1 MLVHGSF
8 SLLYCM
14 GMCVAEKGVYGFA
27 RGSHSLVSGS
37 GGHLVHGGG
46 KSPHRGR
53 QRCYSSGLWYSMRSE
68 ISHSR

>member
-14 GMCVAEKGVYGFA
+14 GMCVAEKGVYGFT

-37 GGHLVHGGG
+37 DGHLVHGKAHTGG
-46 KSPHRGR
+46 D
-53 QRCYSSGLWYSMRSE
+53 SGAIPLVCD
-68 ISHSR
+68 IQ